1 MESATASDF
10 TEISSS
16 SITLNI
22 NQVDD
27 SSNGLAASAKILL
40 LSPDLQKEHKRVRTL
55 HSFPEA
61 SDRKIVSY
69 YKCDSPL

>member
-40 LSPDLQKEHKRVRTL
+40 LSPDLQKEH
-55 HSFPEA
+55 
-61 SDRKIVSY
+61 
-69 YKCDSPL
+69 